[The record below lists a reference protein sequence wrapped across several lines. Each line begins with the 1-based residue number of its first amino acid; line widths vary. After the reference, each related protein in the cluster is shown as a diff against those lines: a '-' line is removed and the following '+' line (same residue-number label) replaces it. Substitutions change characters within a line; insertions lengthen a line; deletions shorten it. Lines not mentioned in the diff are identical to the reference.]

1 MSNQKNEDELYISSI
16 TPTIGVTEQRKLL
29 EVTKNTMILLTK
41 GEFAQI
47 MYIYGKAIDRV
58 LKENGIKE
66 DNNETQNNE

>member
-1 MSNQKNEDELYISSI
+1 MSNQKNEDELYISSV
-16 TPTIGVTEQRKLL
+16 TPTIGVIEQRKLL

-41 GEFAQI
+41 DEFAQI

>member
-1 MSNQKNEDELYISSI
+1 MSNQKNEDELYISSVA
-16 TPTIGVTEQRKLL
+16 TTIGVTEQRKLL

-41 GEFAQI
+41 DEFAQI
-47 MYIYGKAIDRV
+47 MYVYGKAIDRV